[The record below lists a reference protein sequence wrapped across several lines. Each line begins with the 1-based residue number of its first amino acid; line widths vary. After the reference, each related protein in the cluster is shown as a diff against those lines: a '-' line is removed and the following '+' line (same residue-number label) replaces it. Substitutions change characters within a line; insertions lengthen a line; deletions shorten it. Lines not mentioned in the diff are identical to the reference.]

1 MWSLSRTSEGDGR
14 LAVNVSSSTE
24 GRRVIGYITKNYDE
38 TWSIEGDGTL
48 RKFRGAEEA
57 IMTFINEAESADTA
71 RTQAAKTME
80 KAKAATEN
88 G

>member
-1 MWSLSRTSEGDGR
+1 MS
-14 LAVNVSSSTE
+14 VSSSTE
-24 GRRVIGYITKNYDE
+24 ARRVIGYITKNNDE

-57 IMTFINEAESADTA
+57 VMTFINEAESADAT

-80 KAKAATEN
+80 KAKCAT
-88 G
+88 GSG

>member
-1 MWSLSRTSEGDGR
+1 M
-14 LAVNVSSSTE
+14 NVSSTE
-24 GRRVIGYITKNYDE
+24 ARRVIGYITKNNDE

-57 IMTFINEAESADTA
+57 VMTFINEAESAGMREMQNA
-71 RTQAAKTME
+71 ECGE

>member
-1 MWSLSRTSEGDGR
+1 VT
-14 LAVNVSSSTE
+14 VSST
-24 GRRVIGYITKNYDE
+24 GAPRVIGYIRKNNDE

-57 IMTFINEAESADTA
+57 IMTFISESGSADTNQIQVA
-71 RTQAAKTME
+71 ERRE